1 MSARAQMTPSLPGSR
16 AGSTSA
22 APAARASSAYS
33 RIPFFR
39 RPRPDHRPLRG
50 SLTPLQFVDEAS
62 FIVRAGRGGDGSVS
76 FNREKYKPR
85 GGPDGGRGGDGGD
98 VVLRSTEDLSTLEP
112 YAYRNVVKA
121 GRGGHGSSNNR
132 AGERGKDAVLEVPVG
147 TQVFDDDGLLADLSE
162 PGETFVVAGGGE
174 GGRGNGSF
182 ATSTRRAP
190 AFREKGLPGEERE
203 VRLELKVLS
212 DVGLVGL
219 PNAGK
224 SSLLRAL
231 SAARPRIGDYP
242 FTTLSP
248 QLGVVE
254 EKTYRGRFVVA
265 DIPGLISGASEG
277 RGLGNQFLR
286 HVARARLLA
295 LVLDAGEDPEGAEGT
310 LRAELHA
317 ARLSEKP
324 IVVVL
329 NKIDLLDEELRAY
342 LREAFPEAFQVSAV
356 TAEGVAV
363 LRDALEQKLR
373 EMGEEHAPTRVVER
387 EHLVFRPQWK
397 GVRVEQENGGYVV
410 SGESVERLALKT
422 DWGNREGIERF
433 QYELQRIGVV
443 GALRRAG
450 AEPGDEV
457 RIGETV
463 FDFQ

>member
-1 MSARAQMTPSLPGSR
+1 M
-16 AGSTSA
+16 
-22 APAARASSAYS
+22 
-33 RIPFFR
+33 
-39 RPRPDHRPLRG
+39 
-50 SLTPLQFVDEAS
+50 QFVDEAS
-62 FIVRAGRGGDGSVS
+62 FVVRGGRGGDGSVS

-85 GGPDGGRGGDGGD
+85 GGPDGGRGGDGGS
-98 VVLRSTEDLSTLEP
+98 VILRATEDLSTLEP
-112 YAYRNVVKA
+112 HAYRNVVKA
-121 GRGGHGSSNNR
+121 DRGGHGSGNNR
-132 AGERGKDAVLEVPVG
+132 AGERGKDALLDVPVG
-147 TQVFDDDGLLADLSE
+147 TQIFDEDGLLADLSE
-162 PGETFVVAGGGE
+162 PGESFVVAEGGE

-182 ATSTRRAP
+182 ATSTRQAP

-203 VRLELKVLS
+203 IRLELKILS

-224 SSLLRAL
+224 SSLLRTL
-231 SAARPRIGDYP
+231 TTARPRVGDYP

-248 QLGVVE
+248 KLGVVDE
-254 EKTYRGRFVVA
+254 RTYRGPYVVA

-277 RGLGNQFLR
+277 RGLGNRFLR

-295 LVLDAGEDPEGAEGT
+295 IVLDASEDPEGAEGT

-324 IVVVL
+324 ALVVL

-342 LREAFPEAFQVSAV
+342 LRETFPEASLVSAA
-356 TAEGVAV
+356 TGEGVAG
-363 LRDALEQKLR
+363 LRDRFEEMLR
-373 EMGEEHAPTRVVER
+373 EMGEGAVPEVVER
-387 EHLVFRPQWK
+387 EHRVFRPTWK
-397 GVRVEQENGGYVV
+397 GVRVEHEDGSYVV
-410 SGESVERLALKT
+410 SGEGVERLALKT
-422 DWGNREGIERF
+422 DWGNREGVERF
-433 QYELQRIGVV
+433 QRELEKIGVV

>member
-1 MSARAQMTPSLPGSR
+1 
-16 AGSTSA
+16 
-22 APAARASSAYS
+22 
-33 RIPFFR
+33 
-39 RPRPDHRPLRG
+39 
-50 SLTPLQFVDEAS
+50 LQFVDEAS
-62 FIVRAGRGGDGSVS
+62 FVVRGGRGGDGSVS

-85 GGPDGGRGGDGGD
+85 GGPDGGRGGDGGS
-98 VVLRSTEDLSTLEP
+98 VILRSTEDLSTLEP

-121 GRGGHGSSNNR
+121 GRGGHGSGNNR
-132 AGERGKDAVLEVPVG
+132 AGERGNDVVLEVPVG

-162 PGETFVVAGGGE
+162 AGESFVVARGGE

-182 ATSTRRAP
+182 ATSTRQAP

-231 SAARPRIGDYP
+231 SAARPRVGDYP

-248 QLGVVE
+248 QLGVVDE
-254 EKTYRGRFVVA
+254 RAYRGPFVVA

-277 RGLGNQFLR
+277 KGLGNRFLR

-295 LVLDAGEDPEGAEGT
+295 LVLDASEDPEGAEGT

-324 IVVVL
+324 SVVVL
-329 NKIDLLDEELRAY
+329 NKVDLLDEELRAY
-342 LREAFPEAFQVSAV
+342 LREAFPEAYQVSAA
-356 TAEGVAV
+356 TGEGVAG
-363 LRDALEQKLR
+363 LRDRFEEMVR
-373 EMGEEHAPTRVVER
+373 EMGEQAAPKAAER
-387 EHLVFRPQWK
+387 EHRVFRPTWK
-397 GVRVEQENGGYVV
+397 GVRVEHENGGYVV
-410 SGESVERLALKT
+410 SGEGVERLALKT
-422 DWGNREGIERF
+422 DWDNREGVERF
-433 QYELQRIGVV
+433 QRELEKIGVV